1 MNKTF
6 MKKIIRAKMLEYEAI
21 KEIMPGN
28 LKKRITHLE
37 KETLNIV
44 KDIVLELISESDDE
58 ESNMKEDQASA
69 KKATK
74 ISVDFN

>member
-6 MKKIIRAKMLEYEAI
+6 MKKIIQAKILEYEAI
-21 KEIMPGN
+21 KEIMPVK
-28 LKKRITHLE
+28 LKERISCLE
-37 KETLNIV
+37 KETLSMA
-44 KDIVLELISESDDE
+44 KDIALELICQLDKE
-58 ESNMKEDQASA
+58 EDNLEEERPSA

>member
-44 KDIVLELISESDDE
+44 KDIVL
-58 ESNMKEDQASA
+58 
-69 KKATK
+69 
-74 ISVDFN
+74 V